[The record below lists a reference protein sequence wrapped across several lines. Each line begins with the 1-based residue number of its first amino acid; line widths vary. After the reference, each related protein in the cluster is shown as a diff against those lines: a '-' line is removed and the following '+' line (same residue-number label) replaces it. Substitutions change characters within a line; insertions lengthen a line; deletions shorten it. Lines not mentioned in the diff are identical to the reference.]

1 MIENSMA
8 YYEEAN
14 DENND
19 KSDEAPLPPIHK
31 RSMDMVK
38 QLQLYMMCLETK
50 DEDFCG
56 ILHTMNS
63 YLMKQL
69 LAEKEQYTTFLGKNK
84 NVVLQYVCSLAVFM
98 SYSDFDV
105 IYTSLPKSS
114 LFTFP

>member
-1 MIENSMA
+1 MA

-69 LAEKEQYTTFLGKNK
+69 LAEKEQYTTFLGKNNMCAALLFLCLTVILTK
-84 NVVLQYVCSLAVFM
+84 FILVCPSRHFSL
-98 SYSDFDV
+98 S
-105 IYTSLPKSS
+105 PKR
-114 LFTFP
+114 